1 MHRDIVC
8 VFPGM
13 SASSAGGVQASGR
26 IAWQGIAAHL
36 ASIGGS
42 AGLVVY
48 GQADVED
55 IRLATSPACAFS
67 SRWRLLLASAFRAW
81 PARRLLFWHLDLL
94 KLLPIL
100 RCGNPEIALFLHGI
114 EAWRPQS
121 WLLHRML
128 TRVDHFLTNSEYTW
142 ERFLESQPNL
152 SSRRHTVI
160 PLGIGDVFSGV
171 LPIPDAEPTV
181 LMLGRLQSGE
191 DYKGHREIITV
202 WPRVRA
208 QVPQARLWIAGD
220 GDLRPELEALAA
232 RGGSADLIV
241 FWGRVSEERKAE
253 LIGRSRCF
261 AMPSRGEGFGL
272 VYLESMR
279 LGRPCLVSVCDAAR
293 EVVDP
298 PEGGLAVDPD
308 RPEELVSS
316 LVRLLTDGPEWMRFS
331 EAARQ
336 RYERNFTAD
345 HFKRRLVESIFCRP
359 CEAEV

>member
-1 MHRDIVC
+1 
-8 VFPGM
+8 
-13 SASSAGGVQASGR
+13 
-26 IAWQGIAAHL
+26 
-36 ASIGGS
+36 
-42 AGLVVY
+42 
-48 GQADVED
+48 
-55 IRLATSPACAFS
+55 
-67 SRWRLLLASAFRAW
+67 
-81 PARRLLFWHLDLL
+81 
-94 KLLPIL
+94 
-100 RCGNPEIALFLHGI
+100 
-114 EAWRPQS
+114 
-121 WLLHRML
+121 LHRML